1 MGRYVVIIVM
11 VLLSFSEMTGQTH
24 TAVVADAVT
33 GMPLANASVFDRHGK
48 AIGISNNRG
57 RLPLIG
63 KESYPVTVR
72 YLGYEETSVSEAHGD
87 TIFMQENIPELP
99 EVTVETRQH
108 RVLHMLAYVREYS
121 TLSTYTDTVSLFREK
136 MVDYMLTTDG
146 HTKFKG
152 WSTPRILTCK
162 SYYRF
167 TNAQGLDSVSD
178 VSNQHF
184 TWSDWI
190 GVVPVSKMPSALR
203 GLECGTDTLHGRYS
217 PSEIWTKR
225 DDKVIVD
232 VNVMVDTA
240 GRRWV
245 PGLSAFFRKNVDFE
259 NLRIRFNYGNVA
271 GDTVCPIDLTGYAFT
286 IESNGRGYEMFRF
299 NRVDEPVFVSTYA
312 EVYMLDK
319 EYITVK
325 EAKKWEKLKIDT
337 SAIGI
342 YEPEDA
348 PPLQPSVLALI
359 DRVNSVDREQ
369 IRLDVVPD
377 HRMIG
382 RTKVNRNFTFGNRA
396 LGMLKTLTGI
406 SRYKFNKNFNNR
418 WRKFRKDQVEKNNS
432 KPLKE

>member
-1 MGRYVVIIVM
+1 MSNFAGMGRYVIIIVM
-11 VLLSFSEMTGQTH
+11 ALLSFSGMTGQTN

-63 KESYPVTVR
+63 KESYPITVR
-72 YLGYEETSVSEAHGD
+72 YLGYEETLVAAAHGD

-152 WSTPRILTCK
+152 WSTPRILSCK

-178 VSNQHF
+178 VGNQHF
-184 TWSDWI
+184 SWSDWI

-225 DDKVIVD
+225 DGKVIVD
-232 VNVMVDTA
+232 VNVMA
-240 GRRWV
+240 
-245 PGLSAFFRKNVDFE
+245 
-259 NLRIRFNYGNVA
+259 
-271 GDTVCPIDLTGYAFT
+271 DTV
-286 IESNGRGYEMFRF
+286 GR
-299 NRVDEPVFVSTYA
+299 
-312 EVYMLDK
+312 
-319 EYITVK
+319 
-325 EAKKWEKLKIDT
+325 
-337 SAIGI
+337 
-342 YEPEDA
+342 
-348 PPLQPSVLALI
+348 
-359 DRVNSVDREQ
+359 
-369 IRLDVVPD
+369 
-377 HRMIG
+377 
-382 RTKVNRNFTFGNRA
+382 
-396 LGMLKTLTGI
+396 
-406 SRYKFNKNFNNR
+406 
-418 WRKFRKDQVEKNNS
+418 
-432 KPLKE
+432 

>member
-1 MGRYVVIIVM
+1 
-11 VLLSFSEMTGQTH
+11 
-24 TAVVADAVT
+24 
-33 GMPLANASVFDRHGK
+33 
-48 AIGISNNRG
+48 
-57 RLPLIG
+57 
-63 KESYPVTVR
+63 
-72 YLGYEETSVSEAHGD
+72 
-87 TIFMQENIPELP
+87 
-99 EVTVETRQH
+99 
-108 RVLHMLAYVREYS
+108 
-121 TLSTYTDTVSLFREK
+121 
-136 MVDYMLTTDG
+136 
-146 HTKFKG
+146 
-152 WSTPRILTCK
+152 
-162 SYYRF
+162 
-167 TNAQGLDSVSD
+167 
-178 VSNQHF
+178 
-184 TWSDWI
+184 
-190 GVVPVSKMPSALR
+190 
-203 GLECGTDTLHGRYS
+203 
-217 PSEIWTKR
+217 
-225 DDKVIVD
+225 
-232 VNVMVDTA
+232 
-240 GRRWV
+240 
-245 PGLSAFFRKNVDFE
+245 
-259 NLRIRFNYGNVA
+259 
-271 GDTVCPIDLTGYAFT
+271 
-286 IESNGRGYEMFRF
+286 MFRF

-382 RTKVNRNFTFGNRA
+382 RTKVNRNFSFGNRA

>member
-1 MGRYVVIIVM
+1 
-11 VLLSFSEMTGQTH
+11 
-24 TAVVADAVT
+24 
-33 GMPLANASVFDRHGK
+33 
-48 AIGISNNRG
+48 
-57 RLPLIG
+57 
-63 KESYPVTVR
+63 
-72 YLGYEETSVSEAHGD
+72 
-87 TIFMQENIPELP
+87 
-99 EVTVETRQH
+99 
-108 RVLHMLAYVREYS
+108 MLAYVREYS

-178 VSNQHF
+178 VGNQHF

-348 PPLQPSVLALI
+348 PQLQPSVLALI
-359 DRVNSVDREQ
+359 DRVNNVDREQ

-418 WRKFRKDQVEKNNS
+418 WRKFRKNQVEKNNS